1 MRSPS
6 WPHPQRIIWARVE
19 KKGKATKGEER
30 RMESER
36 ECEKKSEGESARVN
50 KEKVKR
56 RHSKRGVRGEEESV
70 LFHQND
76 IGKHIIP

>member
-1 MRSPS
+1 
-6 WPHPQRIIWARVE
+6 
-19 KKGKATKGEER
+19 
-30 RMESER
+30 MESER

-70 LFHQND
+70 LFHQNV